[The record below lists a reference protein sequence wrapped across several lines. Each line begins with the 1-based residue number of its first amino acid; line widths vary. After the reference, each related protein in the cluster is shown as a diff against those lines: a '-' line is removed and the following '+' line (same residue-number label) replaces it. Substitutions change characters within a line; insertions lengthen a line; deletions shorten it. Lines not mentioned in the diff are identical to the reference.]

1 MSMVVDT
8 LSFFL
13 TDSLEFSSY
22 YFMGLYKF
30 LLSGPRFFLLDLVR
44 GDTVVKVK
52 KHKNENIDN
61 GENNSVRLIREP
73 EVWNETPTKYGM
85 KINLEN

>member
-1 MSMVVDT
+1 
-8 LSFFL
+8 
-13 TDSLEFSSY
+13 
-22 YFMGLYKF
+22 MGLYKF